1 MNTWT
6 CTRQGEL
13 YHHGIKGQKWGV
25 RRFQNKDG
33 SLTPAGKKRYDE
45 PNVGR
50 KFVQKTSESVT
61 IDGQTFKVYG
71 RNNKQY
77 ADKVAKKA
85 KNMGVTVSRE
95 SKTKEAKKT
104 KNMGATVS
112 KETKKYK
119 IPENK
124 SLHRLKLEEKYMEN
138 GMTREQAEQAAAK
151 RIRTEKFV
159 AAAAAVTVASAVAY
173 ANYKGYTSDKIIK
186 ENSDFQRI
194 MRLDPNAELR
204 KDSRLYV
211 TIDKKDKVLYKG
223 MFADHSTKLKS
234 DNEKIYDITVRNRKE
249 IRIASEK
256 RARDTF
262 AKLFREN
269 DDFRR
274 GFMERLDRDSTGFNF
289 YDREKMFRKLQ
300 NGDPLTDRELKGK
313 AYDVFN
319 ILLAAQGERTE
330 RNANIFYESLRKQGV
345 NAIKDINDS
354 KVNNYH
360 AKLPVIIFDTD
371 YDYVKKRIMDDSEI
385 QENINKY
392 VNFSANSMNK
402 VIGASLV
409 GMYASIPVYNK
420 AMVDKE
426 VLLYKQEHPNTNMS
440 DSEITAMVKEKLK
453 KKT

>member
-1 MNTWT
+1 MSAWT
-6 CTRQGEL
+6 CIRQGEL
-13 YHHGIKGQKWGV
+13 YHHGIKGQKWGI

-85 KNMGVTVSRE
+85 KNMGATVSRE
-95 SKTKEAKKT
+95 SKTKEAKK
-104 KNMGATVS
+104 
-112 KETKKYK
+112 YK
-119 IPENK
+119 IPKNK
-124 SLHRLKLEEKYMEN
+124 SLHRLKLEDKYMKN
-138 GMTREQAEQAAAK
+138 GMTREEAEQAAAK

-159 AAAAAVTVASAVAY
+159 AAAAVVTVASAVAY
-173 ANYKGYTSDKIIK
+173 AKHKGYTSDKIIK
-186 ENSDFQRI
+186 ENSEFQRI

-204 KDSRLYV
+204 KDNRLYV

-262 AKLFREN
+262 VNLFKNDEN
-269 DDFRR
+269 FKSE
-274 GFMERLDRDSTGFNF
+274 FIERLKKDGYSISKGRLDDIFNKTLRDSNS
-289 YDREKMFRKLQ
+289 LS
-300 NGDPLTDRELKGK
+300 DRELKGK
-313 AYDVFN
+313 VYDLFN
-319 ILLAAQGERTE
+319 VMLAEPGERTE
-330 RNANIFYESLRKQGV
+330 RNANRFYDALRKQGV
-345 NAIKDINDS
+345 NAVKDINDS
-354 KVNNYH
+354 KINNYH
-360 AKLPVIIFDTD
+360 AKLPVILFDTD
-371 YDYVKKRIMDDSEI
+371 YDYVKKRVMDDSEI

-392 VNFSANSMNK
+392 VNYSANSMNK
-402 VIGASLV
+402 LIGASLV

-426 VLLYKQEHPNTNMS
+426 VLLYKQAHPNTNMS